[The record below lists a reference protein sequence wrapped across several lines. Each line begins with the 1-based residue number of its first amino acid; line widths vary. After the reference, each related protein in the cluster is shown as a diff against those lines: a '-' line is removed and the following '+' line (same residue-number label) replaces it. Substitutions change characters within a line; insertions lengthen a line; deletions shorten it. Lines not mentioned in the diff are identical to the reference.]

1 MSKLFVDDSRDFPH
15 GFECCRDFETAI
27 MLLSIMKFEY
37 ISLDYSLGVDCK
49 NGLDIL
55 VWMKQNNK
63 SAKHINI
70 HSNHI
75 FGKEKM
81 LKYCEENFKDS
92 KITAKTL
99 PK

>member
-1 MSKLFVDDSRDFPH
+1 MKLFVDDSRDFPR
-15 GFECCRDFETAI
+15 GFECCRDYETAI
-27 MLLSIMKFEY
+27 TLLSLFEFEY

-55 VWMKQNNK
+55 VWMKQNNIFVNR
-63 SAKHINI
+63 INI

-81 LKYCEENFKDS
+81 LSYCEENFKDS